1 MRQWR
6 GRVFNT
12 SSKPV
17 EPRGLRDRH
26 TAFKWPVPER
36 SEDVKL
42 VAVLLMGGSSVKLK
56 ASVSCLLESHL

>member
-1 MRQWR
+1 M
-6 GRVFNT
+6 
-12 SSKPV
+12 